1 MSIPSPTLL
10 IGENSLCRSSLISAR
25 KKYANYDWVEVSID
39 ENLSEIREIASNN
52 GLFETPKVIV
62 IKDFPNQKAIREFL
76 LDLVKNTDD
85 MIKFVLWDSNNFIKP
100 DPRTKCFAKT
110 WEDFIDK
117 LREIDGFKLLNAGFN
132 FTEKEE
138 EECVEYVIDLFK
150 KNNKSIDNEAGALF
164 VSILGKNKVS
174 IKSEINKFCL
184 AFSENDIDKEKVSEF
199 TYPSNKEV
207 VLYLFND
214 SLDNSYESALNMM
227 NSLLEIGINANV
239 LIEIMMKKVRWQLAI
254 ANFYVSGMPL
264 YEISSKLMLMGKF
277 PSFVWHDPKMSNSLK
292 KKESEKYEEPEDKVK
307 LLLSKGLPERCV
319 KKDIVKIRAESI
331 PMDFM
336 AIQLVENYNRKY
348 ISKLSKDKL
357 LDKALE
363 NYEFISNALKDIR
376 YGDDPIGKLYSC
388 IYQLTET

>member
-10 IGENSLCRSSLISAR
+10 IGENSLCRSSLISAK
-25 KKYANYDWVEVSID
+25 KKYVNYDWIEVSID
-39 ENLSEIREIASNN
+39 ENLSEIREMASNN
-52 GLFETPKVIV
+52 GLFDIPKVII

-76 LDLVKNTDD
+76 LDLVKNTDE
-85 MIKFVLWDSNNFIKP
+85 MIRFILWDTNNFIKP

-117 LREIDGFKLLNAGFN
+117 LREIEGFKLLNAGFN

-138 EECVEYVIDLFK
+138 EECIEYVIDLFK
-150 KNNKSIDNEAGALF
+150 KNNKNIDEEAASFF

-184 AFSENDIDKEKVSEF
+184 AFSENDINKEKVLEF

-207 VLYLFND
+207 VLYRFND
-214 SLDNSYESALNMM
+214 SLDKSYESALNMM

-254 ANFYVSGMPL
+254 ANFYVSGIPL
-264 YEISSKLMLMGKF
+264 YEISSRLMLMGKF
-277 PSFVWHDPKMSNSLK
+277 PSFIWHDPKMSSSLK

-319 KKDIVKIRAESI
+319 KKEIAKIRTESI

-336 AIQLVENYNRKY
+336 AIQIVESYNHKY
-348 ISKLSKDKL
+348 ISNLSKDKL

-376 YGDDPIGKLYSC
+376 YGEDPIGKLYSC
-388 IYQLTET
+388 IYQLTEI